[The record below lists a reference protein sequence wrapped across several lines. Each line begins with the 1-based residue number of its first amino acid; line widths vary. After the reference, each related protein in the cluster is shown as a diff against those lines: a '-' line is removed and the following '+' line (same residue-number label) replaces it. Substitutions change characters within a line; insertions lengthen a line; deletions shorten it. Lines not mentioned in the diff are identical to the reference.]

1 MKEQRA
7 EVTGQQKIRAGE
19 ALRAGIARVN
29 RAPALLAWVFL
40 LTFVTALPLSML
52 MRDSI
57 RAHLGSSMV
66 AEQVARGVNVQWW
79 TEFTGQ
85 AGRLGSTFRPTII
98 GFAAVL
104 DNLSAFADGAAR
116 PAPILWLGACYLL
129 LWLFISG
136 GILDRY
142 ARVRPMRSHEFFTA
156 CGVYFVRFLRLAPV
170 MALAYYSLF
179 AVVHPLLMEQFYGE
193 LTRDVTVERTAFLT
207 RVALYTVFGA
217 CVVLVNIVF
226 DYAKVRA
233 VVEDRRSMLGA
244 IGAGA
249 RFARRNASAVLT
261 MYLLTG
267 AIFAGLLA
275 VYAVVA
281 PGAASTGAGTW
292 LGVAIAQLYLF
303 GRLWIRLL
311 FLASET
317 ALFQGRLA
325 HAGYAASPPALP
337 REPPM
342 IETAL

>member
-1 MKEQRA
+1 MTAQ
-7 EVTGQQKIRAGE
+7 TPQGKIRAID
-19 ALRAGIARVN
+19 ALRHGLRQVN
-29 RAPALLAWVFL
+29 RAPALLGWVFL
-40 LTFVTALPLSML
+40 ITLMTALPLSML
-52 MRDSI
+52 MREAI
-57 RAHLGSSMV
+57 RAHLGNSMV

-79 TEFTGQ
+79 TEFTGE
-85 AGRLGSTFRPTII
+85 AGSLGATFRPTII

-104 DNLSAFADGAAR
+104 DNLSAFADGKGR
-116 PAPILWLGACYLL
+116 PSPILWAGAWYLL

-142 ARVRPMRSHEFFTA
+142 ARLRPVRSHEFFTA
-156 CGVYFVRFLRLAPV
+156 CGIYFVRFLRLAPI

-193 LTRDVTVERTAFLT
+193 LTKDVTVERTAFLT
-207 RVALYTVFGA
+207 RVALYTVFAA
-217 CVVLVNIVF
+217 CVVAVNIVF

-244 IGAGA
+244 IVAGA
-249 RFARRNASAVLT
+249 RFARRNAGAVLT
-261 MYLLTG
+261 LYLLTG
-267 AIFAGLLA
+267 AMFVALLV

-281 PGAASTGAGTW
+281 PGAGSTGAGAW
-292 LGVAIAQLYLF
+292 LGIAGGQLYLVA
-303 GRLWIRLL
+303 RLWIRLL

-325 HAGYAASPPALP
+325 HAGYVASPPVVR

-342 IETAL
+342 IEAAL